1 MKKFTTRWLVLEF
14 IRNFV
19 QDKDYAPTVAE
30 IQKGVGI
37 SSSSV
42 VNYHLEALEREGS
55 ITREAE
61 VSRGIHVSG
70 IGRRNRTVPLWGTI
84 AAGEPIPVPT
94 EETWHNVAQDMV
106 EVPSEMLPRGVQ
118 VYALRVKGTS
128 MIDALVDDGDIVVL
142 KAANTAEDGDMVA
155 AWLTD
160 KGKATLKKLYR
171 EPGRIRLQ
179 PANRT
184 MKPIYVEPDKIQVQ
198 GKVVAVLRTLK

>member
-70 IGRRNRTVPLWGTI
+70 IGKRNRAVPLWGTI

-106 EVPSEMLPRGVQ
+106 EVPVEMLPRGAQ

-142 KAANTAEDGDMVA
+142 KAANTVEDGDMVA

-160 KGKATLKKLYR
+160 KGRATLKKLYR

-184 MKPIYVEPDKIQVQ
+184 MKPIYVDPDKIQVQ

>member
-1 MKKFTTRWLVLEF
+1 MKIYTTRWLILDF
-14 IRNFV
+14 IRNFI
-19 QDKDYAPTVAE
+19 QEKDYAPTIAE
-30 IQKGVGI
+30 IKKGVGI

-42 VNYHLEALEREGS
+42 VDYHLNALEREGS

-70 IGRRNRTVPLWGTI
+70 VGRRARTVPMLGVI
-84 AAGEPIPVPT
+84 AAGDPIPVPT
-94 EETWHNVAQDMV
+94 EETWQVMGQGTVD
-106 EVPSEMLPRGVQ
+106 VPAEILPSGVQ
-118 VYALRVKGTS
+118 AYALRVKGTS

-142 KAANTAEDGDMVA
+142 RATNTADDGDMVA

-160 KGKATLKKLYR
+160 REKATLKRLYH

-184 MKPIYVEPDKIQVQ
+184 MKPIYVDPDQIQVQ
-198 GKVVAVLRTLK
+198 GKVIAVLRTVK

>member
-55 ITREAE
+55 IIREAE

-70 IGRRNRTVPLWGTI
+70 IGKRNRAVPLWGTI

-106 EVPSEMLPRGVQ
+106 EVPGEMLPRGAQ

-142 KAANTAEDGDMVA
+142 KAANTVEDGDMVA

-160 KGKATLKKLYR
+160 KGRATLKKLYR

-184 MKPIYVEPDKIQVQ
+184 MKPIYVDPDKIQVQ
-198 GKVVAVLRTLK
+198 GQVVAVLRTLK